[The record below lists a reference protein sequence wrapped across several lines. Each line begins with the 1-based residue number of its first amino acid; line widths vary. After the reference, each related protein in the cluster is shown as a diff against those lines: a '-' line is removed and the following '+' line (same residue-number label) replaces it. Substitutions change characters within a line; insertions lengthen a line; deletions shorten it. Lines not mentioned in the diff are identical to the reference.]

1 MLDATDQ
8 QYFQNLKHL
17 WALFRETGEISPE
30 VRPMIASSWM
40 RSRDFHVDMMKPLRA
55 PILSR
60 PELQALQATNQTLID
75 LAKPIMEKMHSL
87 VGKTK
92 NLISLHNPDGYMLY
106 SCGDEYYA
114 EMEHESSFSL
124 GVCWHERYIGTNG
137 ITLALLEDS
146 PVQVYGAEH
155 YCAAQHD
162 GTCSAA
168 PIHDRDGKIIGV
180 LNMAGKDWS
189 GTLHTMGLVALAA
202 FSIENHLT
210 LLHSYKL
217 VDTAISSISEGI
229 VVVDHELCIQRINR
243 G

>member
-92 NLISLHNPDGYMLY
+92 NLISLHNPDGYMGMRRLKNLNTT
-106 SCGDEYYA
+106 A
-114 EMEHESSFSL
+114 T
-124 GVCWHERYIGTNG
+124 V
-137 ITLALLEDS
+137 S
-146 PVQVYGAEH
+146 P
-155 YCAAQHD
+155 
-162 GTCSAA
+162 TS
-168 PIHDRDGKIIGV
+168 RWKV
-180 LNMAGKDWS
+180 LPWQA
-189 GTLHTMGLVALAA
+189 
-202 FSIENHLT
+202 
-210 LLHSYKL
+210 
-217 VDTAISSISEGI
+217 
-229 VVVDHELCIQRINR
+229 
-243 G
+243 

>member
-114 EMEHESSFSL
+114 EMKHESSFYWVFAGMNAISEQTEL
-124 GVCWHERYIGTNG
+124 PWPCWKILPSRFMGPSI
-137 ITLALLEDS
+137 I
-146 PVQVYGAEH
+146 VQPSM
-155 YCAAQHD
+155 
-162 GTCSAA
+162 T
-168 PIHDRDGKIIGV
+168 
-180 LNMAGKDWS
+180 
-189 GTLHTMGLVALAA
+189 GLVQPLR
-202 FSIENHLT
+202 SMTEME
-210 LLHSYKL
+210 KL
-217 VDTAISSISEGI
+217 SV
-229 VVVDHELCIQRINR
+229 C
-243 G
+243 

>member
-137 ITLALLEDS
+137 ITLALHGRFSRPGLLG
-146 PVQVYGAEH
+146 PN
-155 YCAAQHD
+155 
-162 GTCSAA
+162 
-168 PIHDRDGKIIGV
+168 IIV
-180 LNMAGKDWS
+180 PPSM
-189 GTLHTMGLVALAA
+189 TGLVQPLR
-202 FSIENHLT
+202 SMTEME
-210 LLHSYKL
+210 KL
-217 VDTAISSISEGI
+217 SV
-229 VVVDHELCIQRINR
+229 C
-243 G
+243 

>member
-106 SCGDEYYA
+106 SCGDGMNAISEQTELPWPCWKILPSRFMGPSIIVPPSMTGLVQPLRSMT
-114 EMEHESSFSL
+114 EMEKLS
-124 GVCWHERYIGTNG
+124 VC
-137 ITLALLEDS
+137 
-146 PVQVYGAEH
+146 
-155 YCAAQHD
+155 
-162 GTCSAA
+162 
-168 PIHDRDGKIIGV
+168 
-180 LNMAGKDWS
+180 
-189 GTLHTMGLVALAA
+189 
-202 FSIENHLT
+202 
-210 LLHSYKL
+210 
-217 VDTAISSISEGI
+217 
-229 VVVDHELCIQRINR
+229 
-243 G
+243 

>member
-114 EMEHESSFSL
+114 EMEYESSFLPSRFM
-124 GVCWHERYIGTNG
+124 GP
-137 ITLALLEDS
+137 S
-146 PVQVYGAEH
+146 
-155 YCAAQHD
+155 
-162 GTCSAA
+162 
-168 PIHDRDGKIIGV
+168 IIV
-180 LNMAGKDWS
+180 PPSM
-189 GTLHTMGLVALAA
+189 TGLVQPLR
-202 FSIENHLT
+202 SMTEME
-210 LLHSYKL
+210 KL
-217 VDTAISSISEGI
+217 SV
-229 VVVDHELCIQRINR
+229 C
-243 G
+243 